1 MQEQQ
6 PSMLKSALNY
16 GAILGL
22 VLVALTMIPF
32 LMDDYENKIF
42 QYISYIV
49 MIGGLYWS
57 IKSYRDKERG
67 GLISYG
73 NALGFGVLVS
83 VGFAILTAVFSY
95 LYLKFVDDT
104 MLQYVAE
111 ESRRQMEERG
121 GMSDAEMD
129 QAMSFASSFASA
141 GFIGFMAFLA
151 NVIIGFIISLVLA
164 FVLKKESESF

>member
-22 VLVALTMIPF
+22 ALVALTMIPF

-42 QYISYIV
+42 QYISYVV

-67 GLISYG
+67 GFISYG

-95 LYLKFVDDT
+95 IYIKFVDDT
-104 MLQYVAE
+104 ILQFMAE
-111 ESRRQMEERG
+111 ETRRQMEDRNMG
-121 GMSDAEMD
+121 DAEME
-129 QAMSFASSFASA
+129 QAMQMASSFTSA
-141 GFIGFMAFLA
+141 GFISFMAFIA
-151 NVIIGFIISLVLA
+151 NVFIGFVISLVLG